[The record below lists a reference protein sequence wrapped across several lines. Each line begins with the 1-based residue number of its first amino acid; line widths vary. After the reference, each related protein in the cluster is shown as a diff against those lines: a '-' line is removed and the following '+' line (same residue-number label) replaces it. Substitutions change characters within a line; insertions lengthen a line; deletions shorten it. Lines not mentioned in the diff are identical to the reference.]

1 MLHMPHGVLHESITH
16 FVPIFAAAA
25 AAAAAAVVV
34 VVVVVD
40 VARRSGDKI
49 DGGASGSVG
58 FRQESTIMKLP

>member
-1 MLHMPHGVLHESITH
+1 MRRRKAVVCSCSTGV
-16 FVPIFAAAA
+16 AAAA
-25 AAAAAAVVV
+25 AVVVV